1 MLMPS
6 TPADI
11 QNVVFGRAAAGRRGF
26 DADEV
31 DAFVLAVGD
40 ELAFLVEENSR
51 LRALLDGV
59 DEHAATASAEQ
70 LTVLRGQ
77 LAQALRDR
85 TAAEQV
91 ALALRAELDQA
102 HRQPAP
108 APAAG
113 GGGGQVGRVLAVAQ
127 RTAEACVT
135 DAEREADDLLSEA
148 RATVQK
154 ITQHAQTT
162 ADLLEQDARSRHRE
176 AMAKIDAKRTAMQQR
191 IQQLAQ
197 LERDYYAR
205 LKTYLE
211 NQISDLDPGRRDE
224 RGEAVLAESVNRSS

>member
-154 ITQHAQTT
+154 ITQHAQT
-162 ADLLEQDARSRHRE
+162 RPCSWSRTP
-176 AMAKIDAKRTAMQQR
+176 APVT
-191 IQQLAQ
+191 
-197 LERDYYAR
+197 
-205 LKTYLE
+205 
-211 NQISDLDPGRRDE
+211 GRRWP
-224 RGEAVLAESVNRSS
+224 RSTPNAPPCNGASNSSRNSNAITTPV